1 DRDRYA
7 TPEVRSR
14 REPIPAVDVDPDED
28 RLEEE
33 REALEREAESEH
45 VPEARDEVRPEQAEL
60 EAQDRAGDDADG
72 EQRQHHV
79 RPAPR
84 HRAVELTARTQV
96 ARLGEEHQ
104 RRKRDPEADE
114 WDVHRQR
121 EGLQLTR
128 LVEVLLCGHPP
139 VSIAAPGGIR

>member
-1 DRDRYA
+1 GDRVAVLDPEAARMVHPGVDGDDEGRPRHAGDRDRYA
-7 TPEVRSR
+7 AQEVSSR
-14 REPIPAVDVDPDED
+14 REPVPAVDVDPDED

-33 REALEREAESEH
+33 REALEREAEAEY

-96 ARLGEEHQ
+96 ARLGEEH
-104 RRKRDPEADE
+104 
-114 WDVHRQR
+114 
-121 EGLQLTR
+121 
-128 LVEVLLCGHPP
+128 
-139 VSIAAPGGIR
+139 